1 MPYISKTT
9 ISKIKEEVSLVQ
21 IIGHYVE
28 LKKAGATWK
37 GLSPFVKERTP
48 SFMVSESKGVWKCF
62 ASGKGGNN
70 AIQFIMA
77 LPNGLSY
84 PEAIQEV
91 AKLSNITIEY
101 DDSKQAEAYMQ
112 EQKDKD
118 ALRPLL
124 ISTINRYH
132 KNFLE
137 LPEDHPAKQEVFG
150 KRQYTMQEVED
161 YQIGYAGDDKQIY
174 KLCIDA
180 GRKQDAMDIGIIT
193 TQNDF
198 FRNRVIY
205 PIYERKGKSLRPIGL
220 AGRDLTGHKK
230 APKWLNSKE
239 SLLYKK
245 DRAWYGLDKAQ
256 EAIVKHNRVFLVEG
270 YNDVI
275 AFQTHGLLN
284 TIAGCGTAIAAGQI
298 QLLKRYC
305 QTVVFCMDNDAAGI
319 RAMLKYIQEFLKE
332 GFRTEVLILKE
343 GDPDDYVRHHKKDN
357 AEFSV
362 KDFNTNKDLVE
373 DGFKYLL
380 ANEIE
385 GKTDVEKATNAKRIC
400 GLIAQIE
407 DTALVS
413 IYSKWLS
420 KESGLNQTEIKT
432 WIKDAEKPLQE
443 KPALTINSDGY
454 YTLPNK
460 IKADLKELRPTI
472 EKYQMFMANNQ
483 IWMQQG
489 SEPPF
494 TFKSVSNFSIDII
507 QHMNDEKFPMKLV
520 RIKNVHG
527 QEKVFDTKSE
537 DLNTPMAFD
546 NACTAHGNYL
556 WKGGRQEHQRLRA
569 FLFDKMGTGRKVDV
583 LGWQP
588 EGFWVWNNEVTIPGQ
603 DAISINEN
611 GVFKK
616 DGTSYYVPSANT
628 IYSNNAFK
636 YEAQKKVT
644 VKSPGFTFHNYV
656 AQVIK
661 VHRNHG
667 MTAILFTI
675 ASMFQDLVVKELGN
689 FPMLF
694 FYGPASSGKDQLAD
708 VCQSFFG
715 TPQTAI
721 NLEGGVSTIKAQVR
735 EFAQFGNMISHLSEY
750 KTGDP
755 KLDGVLKGLWDRRG
769 YKRGNIDSHVGTES
783 IPILSSVIMTGN
795 YTPDA
800 EALITR
806 LVWEEMSKTVF
817 NDEEVQEYDRL
828 VDMTKQGLSGFTV
841 NILKHRELVKLNFT
855 RVFRTLKATL
865 NERMPDAKSR
875 MISNSSVLASFY
887 QIFNDVLQFPF
898 SLNDVMDHFK
908 NGIDAQ
914 TRKLTS
920 ASIVNRWWD
929 CFLASM
935 RGTVADQLR
944 VGRDFKIEGN
954 LIYIRY
960 TACFNK
966 IQRQWYSQYRDAA
979 PGKTVMLDALKKDES
994 FFQVFDKVRM
1004 SSGRGNSPTSGIAM
1018 TLDTISVSDELKDAS
1033 EFQLNE
1039 NSIFDR
1045 NTQEPATENN
1055 SSSDDDNPDLPF

>member
-1 MPYISKTT
+1 MPYISKNT
-9 ISKIKEEVSLVQ
+9 IDKIKEDVSLLQ
-21 IIGHYVE
+21 IIKEYVD
-28 LKKAGATWK
+28 LQKSGSTWK
-37 GLSPFVKERTP
+37 GLSPFVKEQTP
-48 SFMVSESKGVWKCF
+48 SFMVSESKGIWKCF

-70 AIQFIMA
+70 AIQFLMA
-77 LPNGLSY
+77 LPNGLTY
-84 PEAIQEV
+84 PEAIQKV
-91 AKLSNITIEY
+91 AELSNITIEY
-101 DDSKQAEAYMQ
+101 EDTKQAEAYVQ
-112 EQKDKD
+112 QQKQKDE
-118 ALRPLL
+118 LRPLL
-124 ISTINRYH
+124 ISTINQYH
-132 KNFLE
+132 KNFLA
-137 LPEDHPAKQEVFG
+137 LPEDHPAKLEVFG
-150 KRQYTMQEVED
+150 KRQYTMQKVEA
-161 YQIGYAGDDKQIY
+161 YQIGYAPDSKQIY
-174 KLCIDA
+174 DICIQI
-180 GRKQDAMDIGIIT
+180 GRKKDAMDIGIIN
-193 TQNDF
+193 TQNDY

-205 PIYERKGKSLRPIGL
+205 PIIERKGKELRPLGL
-220 AGRDLTGHKK
+220 AGRDLTGSKN
-230 APKWLNSKE
+230 APKWLNSKQ
-239 SLLYKK
+239 SLLYNK
-245 DRAWYGLDKAQ
+245 DKVWYGLDKAQ
-256 EAIVKHNRVFLVEG
+256 EAIVKHNRAFLVEG

-275 AFQTHGLLN
+275 AFQCYGLLN
-284 TIAGCGTAIAAGQI
+284 TIAGCGTAIATGQI

-305 QTVVFCMDNDAAGI
+305 ETVVFCMDNDAAGK
-319 RAMLKYIQEFLKE
+319 RSMLKYVQEFLKE
-332 GFRTEVLILKE
+332 GFRTEVLILPD
-343 GDPDDYVRHHKKDN
+343 GDPDDFVRLHKMSVEKHGLQ
-357 AEFSV
+357 EFQ
-362 KDFNTNKDLVE
+362 TNKDLVE

-385 GKTDVEKATNAKRIC
+385 GKTEVEKATNAKSIC

-407 DTALVS
+407 DSALIT
-413 IYSKWLS
+413 IYSDWLS
-420 KESGLNQTEIKT
+420 KESGVNKTDIKG
-432 WIKDAEKPLQE
+432 WIKEASKPTKDD
-443 KPALTINSDGY
+443 KPTLTINSDGY
-454 YTLPNK
+454 YTLPK
-460 IKADLKELRPTI
+460 VVDKDVSELRPVI

-520 RIKNVHG
+520 RIKNIHN

-537 DLNTPMAFD
+537 DLNTPQAFD

-556 WKGGRQEHQRLRA
+556 WKGDRQEHQRLRA
-569 FLFDKMGTGRKVDV
+569 FLFDRMGTGRKVDI

-588 EGFWVWNNEVTIPGQ
+588 EGFWVWNNHVTIPGQ
-603 DAISINEN
+603 LDVDINDN
-611 GVFKK
+611 GVFTK
-616 DGTSYYVPSANT
+616 DKVSYYVPSANT
-628 IYSNNAFK
+628 IYRSNAFK
-636 YEAQKKVT
+636 YEAQKKVK
-644 VKSPGFTFHNYV
+644 VIQPNFTFQNYV
-656 AQVIK
+656 SQVIK

-667 MTAILFTI
+667 MVGILFTI

-694 FYGPASSGKDQLAD
+694 LYGPASSGKDQLAD

-715 TPQTAI
+715 HPQTAI

-750 KTGDP
+750 KTGDA

-795 YTPDA
+795 YIPDA

-806 LVWEEMSKTVF
+806 LVWEEMNKTVF
-817 NDEEVQEYDRL
+817 NDEEVKAYEVL
-828 VDMTKQGLSGFTV
+828 SDMTKQGISGFTV
-841 NILKHRELVKLNFT
+841 SILNEREEVETSFT
-855 RVFRTLKATL
+855 RVYRTVKATL
-865 NERMPDAKSR
+865 SERMPEAQSR
-875 MISNSSVLASFY
+875 MISNAAVLASFY

-898 SLNDVMDHFK
+898 SLNDVMEHIK
-908 NGIDAQ
+908 EGIDAQ

-935 RGTVADQLR
+935 RGTMADQLR

-966 IQRQWYSQYRDAA
+966 IQRQWYSQYRDTA

-994 FFQVFDKVRM
+994 FYQTFDKVRM
-1004 SSGRGNSPTSGIAM
+1004 SSGRGSSPTSGIAM
-1018 TLDTISVSDELKDAS
+1018 TLDTIVVSDDLKDAS

-1039 NSIFDR
+1039 NSTFDP
-1045 NTQEPATENN
+1045 NNKPATEEG
-1055 SSSDDDNPDLPF
+1055 DNANGVQDDLPF